1 MDNVE
6 KELFSQ
12 GYEKIVGIDEAGR
25 GPLAG
30 PLVIASVIFPKHQ
43 KPFVYKDSKGLS
55 EKEREYLFEKIYDC
69 AEEINIT
76 IVENTEIDK
85 LGISNAAKIYMENN
99 LKSLKSKWDI
109 ALVDFVKLDESINH
123 LPLIKG
129 DEISHTIAAASI
141 IAKVVRD
148 RIMIEYKEKY
158 PNFSFDKHKGYATK
172 QHYQEI
178 KKFSITPIHRRSFN
192 LGVSDD

>member
-30 PLVIASVIFPKHQ
+30 PLVIASVIFPKYQ
-43 KPFVYKDSKGLS
+43 KPFIYNDSKGLS
-55 EKEREYLFEKIYDC
+55 EKEREYLFEKIHDY

-76 IVENTEIDK
+76 IVKNTEIDK

-172 QHYQEI
+172 QHYLEI
-178 KKFSITPIHRRSFN
+178 KKFGITPIHRRSFN
-192 LGVSDD
+192 LGVNDD

>member
-43 KPFVYKDSKGLS
+43 KPFIHKDSKGLS
-55 EKEREYLFEKIYDC
+55 EKEREYLFEKNHDY

-85 LGISNAAKIYMENN
+85 LGISNAVKIYMENN

-109 ALVDFVKLDESINH
+109 ALIDFVKLDKSINH

-178 KKFSITPIHRRSFN
+178 KKFGITPIHRRSFN

>member
-43 KPFVYKDSKGLS
+43 KPFIHKDSKGLS
-55 EKEREYLFEKIYDC
+55 EKEREYLFEKIHDY

-99 LKSLKSKWDI
+99 LKSLKPKWDI

-123 LPLIKG
+123 LSLIKG

-148 RIMIEYKEKY
+148 RIMVEYKEKY

-178 KKFSITPIHRRSFN
+178 KKFGITPIHRKSFN